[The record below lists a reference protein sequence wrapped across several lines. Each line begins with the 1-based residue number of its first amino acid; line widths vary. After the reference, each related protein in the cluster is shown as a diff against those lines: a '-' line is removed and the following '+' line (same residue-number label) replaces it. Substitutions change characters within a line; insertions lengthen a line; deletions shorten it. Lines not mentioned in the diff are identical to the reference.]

1 MPNHSFTD
9 DHDEDEGEEEKGG
22 GESWGGRKRRR
33 KQLLE
38 SKNFLIAVLP
48 AASKMV
54 PGTHRLSVNTLTN
67 HVRICVPRF

>member
-1 MPNHSFTD
+1 MITMKMR
-9 DHDEDEGEEEKGG
+9 GRRKRG

-48 AASKMV
+48 AASKTV